1 MKAKE
6 RIIAVVLALI
16 VALCSFTTVAASETK
31 PNEIPGNS
39 VITSTA
45 DEATKDEYLFL
56 QKFIDIEL
64 YGYVDEL
71 IEYDEPYYHYDDN
84 GNVDWAI
91 VYAITL
97 SPPILDTAYI
107 VVEDILIRNIPIGT
121 FGVDYGIYSVEDDRF
136 FPIDSVLDN
145 PKYKDI
151 PEALRTIEAGE
162 IIGDMDYDRKLTVKD
177 ATFIQSAIANI
188 VEFPLE
194 DKVCYLVDYDPS
206 FDKIMTEELT
216 YISDY
221 NRDGKRDIKDA
232 TAIQRRVAGL
242 ITAFAD

>member
-16 VALCSFTTVAASETK
+16 VALCSFATVSASETK

-56 QKFIDIEL
+56 QKFIDTWIYGEEDLL
-64 YGYVDEL
+64 Y
-71 IEYDEPYYHYDDN
+71 EYDEPYYHYDDN
-84 GNVDWAI
+84 GKVDWAI
-91 VYAITL
+91 VYAITP
-97 SPPILDTAYI
+97 SPPIFSTYYI
-107 VVEDILIRNIPIGT
+107 VVEDILIRDYLNNW
-121 FGVDYGIYSVEDDRF
+121 GVGYGIYSVEDDMF
-136 FPIDSVLDN
+136 FSIDSVLDN

-194 DKVCYLVDYDPS
+194 DRVDYETGNSDA
-206 FDKIMTEELT
+206 ITEELT

-232 TAIQRRVAGL
+232 TAIQKRVAGL

>member
-1 MKAKE
+1 MKAKK
-6 RIIAVVLALI
+6 RFIAVVLALI
-16 VALCSFTTVAASETK
+16 VALCSFATVSASETK

-45 DEATKDEYLFL
+45 DDATMDEYLFL
-56 QKFIDIEL
+56 QKFL
-64 YGYVDEL
+64 VTWLYVDEDL
-71 IEYDEPYYHYDDN
+71 FEYDEPYYHYDDN
-84 GNVDWAI
+84 GKVDWAI
-91 VYAITL
+91 VYAITPA
-97 SPPILDTAYI
+97 PPLECTDYI
-107 VVEDILIRNIPIGT
+107 VVEDLLIRRYPGNT
-121 FGVDYGIYSVEDDRF
+121 FGVGYGIYSVEDDRF

-162 IIGDMDYDRKLTVKD
+162 IIGDMDYDRNLTVKD
-177 ATFIQSAIANI
+177 ATYIQSAIANI

-194 DKVCYLVDYDPS
+194 DRVDYQTVDYS
-206 FDKIMTEELT
+206 EAMTEELT

-232 TAIQRRVAGL
+232 TAIQSRLAGL
-242 ITAFAD
+242 ITPFAD

>member
-16 VALCSFTTVAASETK
+16 VALCSFATVAASETK

-91 VYAITL
+91 VYAITP
-97 SPPILDTAYI
+97 SPPEFCTYYI
-107 VVEDILIRNIPIGT
+107 VVEDILIRDYPNNW
-121 FGVDYGIYSVEDDRF
+121 GVGYGIYSVEDDRF
-136 FPIDSVLDN
+136 FPIEDVLDN

>member
-16 VALCSFTTVAASETK
+16 VALCSFATVAASETK

-56 QKFIDIEL
+56 QKFIDTWL
-64 YGYVDEL
+64 YVEED
-71 IEYDEPYYHYDDN
+71 IFEYDEPYYHYDDN

-91 VYAITL
+91 VYAITPS
-97 SPPILDTAYI
+97 SPEFCTYYI
-107 VVEDILIRNIPIGT
+107 VVEDILIRDYPNNW
-121 FGVDYGIYSVEDDRF
+121 GVGYGIYSVEDDRF
-136 FPIDSVLDN
+136 FPIEDVLDN

>member
-16 VALCSFTTVAASETK
+16 VALCSFATVSASETK

-84 GNVDWAI
+84 GKVDWAI
-91 VYAITL
+91 VYAITP
-97 SPPILDTAYI
+97 SPPEFCTYYI
-107 VVEDILIRNIPIGT
+107 VVEDILIRDYPNNW
-121 FGVDYGIYSVEDDRF
+121 GVGYGIYSVEDDRF

-162 IIGDMDYDRKLTVKD
+162 IIGDMNYDRKLTVKD

>member
-16 VALCSFTTVAASETK
+16 VALCSFATVSASETK

-91 VYAITL
+91 VYAITP
-97 SPPILDTAYI
+97 SPPEFCTYYI
-107 VVEDILIRNIPIGT
+107 VVEDILIRDYPNNW
-121 FGVDYGIYSVEDDRF
+121 GVGYGIYSVEDDRF
-136 FPIDSVLDN
+136 FPIEDVLDN

>member
-16 VALCSFTTVAASETK
+16 VALCSFATVSASETK

-91 VYAITL
+91 VYAITP
-97 SPPILDTAYI
+97 SPPEFCTYYI
-107 VVEDILIRNIPIGT
+107 VVEDILIRDYPNNW
-121 FGVDYGIYSVEDDRF
+121 GVGYGIYSVEDDRF

-194 DKVCYLVDYDPS
+194 DKVCYVVDYDPS

>member
-16 VALCSFTTVAASETK
+16 VALCSFATVAASETK

-91 VYAITL
+91 VYAITP
-97 SPPILDTAYI
+97 SPPEFCTYYI
-107 VVEDILIRNIPIGT
+107 VVEDILIRDYPNNW
-121 FGVDYGIYSVEDDRF
+121 GVGYGIYSVEDDRF

-242 ITAFAD
+242 ITAFAN

>member
-56 QKFIDIEL
+56 QKFIDIWL
-64 YGYVDEL
+64 YGEEYL
-71 IEYDEPYYHYDDN
+71 LLKYDEPYYHYDDN
-84 GNVDWAI
+84 GKVDWAI
-91 VYAITL
+91 VYAITPA
-97 SPPILDTAYI
+97 PPLECTDYI
-107 VVEDILIRNIPIGT
+107 VVEDILIRRYPGNT
-121 FGVDYGIYSVEDDRF
+121 FGVGYGIYSVEDDRF

-194 DKVCYLVDYDPS
+194 DRVDYQTVDYS
-206 FDKIMTEELT
+206 EAMTEELI

>member
-16 VALCSFTTVAASETK
+16 VALCSFATVSASETK

-56 QKFIDIEL
+56 QKFIDIKL
-64 YGYVDEL
+64 YGEEYL
-71 IEYDEPYYHYDDN
+71 LLEYDEPYYHYDDN
-84 GNVDWAI
+84 GKVDWAI
-91 VYAITL
+91 VYAITPA
-97 SPPILDTAYI
+97 PPLECTDYI
-107 VVEDILIRNIPIGT
+107 VVEDILIRRYPGNT
-121 FGVDYGIYSVEDDRF
+121 FGVGYGIYSVEDDRF

-194 DKVCYLVDYDPS
+194 DRVDYQTVDYS
-206 FDKIMTEELT
+206 EAMTEELT

>member
-16 VALCSFTTVAASETK
+16 VALCSFATVAASETK

-91 VYAITL
+91 VYAITPS
-97 SPPILDTAYI
+97 SPEFCTYYI
-107 VVEDILIRNIPIGT
+107 VVEDILIRDYPNNW
-121 FGVDYGIYSVEDDRF
+121 GVGYGIYSVEDDRF
-136 FPIDSVLDN
+136 FPIEDVLDN

-194 DKVCYLVDYDPS
+194 DRVDYETGNSDA
-206 FDKIMTEELT
+206 ITEELT

>member
-16 VALCSFTTVAASETK
+16 VALCSFATVSASETK

-136 FPIDSVLDN
+136 FSIDRVLDN

-194 DKVCYLVDYDPS
+194 DKVVYQT
-206 FDKIMTEELT
+206 FDFSALTEELT

-221 NRDGKRDIKDA
+221 NRDGNRDIKDA